1 MSDYWTLPGEQQIL
15 CLSCARRPYLV
26 RHAFPVSKTVPQRLK
41 GLGRM
46 KEISDSDIAELEVEK
61 TYCVELLRGRV
72 GSRIGW
78 WSYGRES
85 AEEDLAVKD

>member
-1 MSDYWTLPGEQQIL
+1 
-15 CLSCARRPYLV
+15 
-26 RHAFPVSKTVPQRLK
+26 
-41 GLGRM
+41 M